1 MAQTASRA
9 TIKVLPSARR
19 LILSLRD
26 IGYDFVHAV
35 ADLVD
40 NSIAAEASTV
50 TIDVCFAGAQSWL
63 RVADDGIGMSS
74 ATITEAM
81 RYGSQRPYGTDDD
94 LGKFGLGLKTAS
106 MSQCR
111 RLSVASRTGN
121 LNSPIQVR
129 ILDLDHIE
137 ETDQW
142 EVLVARPE
150 RWDTLVVEPLQYQ
163 IGTVVLWQ
171 SLDRVLGYKLP
182 SGERARNGLTALT
195 HRLHDHLGP
204 FSA

>member
-40 NSIAAEASTV
+40 NSIAADAATV
-50 TIDVCFAGAQSWL
+50 AVDVAFEGADSWL
-63 RVADDGIGMSS
+63 RVADDGTGMSGP
-74 ATITEAM
+74 TITEAM
-81 RYGSQRPYGTDDD
+81 RYGSQRAYPGDDD

-111 RLSVASRTGN
+111 RLSVASRAYKH
-121 LNSPIQVR
+121 NSRIQVR
-129 ILDLDHIE
+129 ILDLDYI
-137 ETDQW
+137 
-142 EVLVARPE
+142 
-150 RWDTLVVEPLQYQ
+150 
-163 IGTVVLWQ
+163 
-171 SLDRVLGYKLP
+171 
-182 SGERARNGLTALT
+182 
-195 HRLHDHLGP
+195 
-204 FSA
+204 